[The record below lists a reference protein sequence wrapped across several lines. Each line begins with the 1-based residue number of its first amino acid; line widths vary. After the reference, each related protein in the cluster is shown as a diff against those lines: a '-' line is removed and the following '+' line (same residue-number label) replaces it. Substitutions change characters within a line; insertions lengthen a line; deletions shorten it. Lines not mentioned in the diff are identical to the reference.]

1 MRKLILIHIFIAM
14 SMACSAQALHIF
26 HDGLSTPDV
35 FANAGIDSIYYEPKF
50 FGSTEYQPVF
60 VTKDGVKRY
69 DIVDSVKFNLPHLSV
84 SKHTIYIPNDY
95 GRIDIPIYSSDTD
108 TPLLI
113 YPEERRGEYEIYV
126 NENSF
131 NIYKYINE
139 NAEPSWDENGIYHN
153 AIRDTIPHNEILVFR
168 CGDMQDSITINYTG
182 WPLFNNYWT
191 GTMIFPSEEIEF
203 TLDTNI
209 SGTTIKLYNP
219 EGNLHGVSWYINDE
233 GNSVIHFPQNIT
245 GETKYVL
252 FQIECKNFRNGFKQ
266 YSIKQSGQ
274 PFKHSPE
281 EHMTA
286 LREFCDSTNF
296 ADWGKGSNWW
306 SDEPLWKWDAVHRI
320 NRNRYGTIDYPG
332 WFWNMNNRVAS
343 LSFNEHYAGKI
354 HGTLPKSF
362 EVFMDDVQDE
372 DSSLLGCLRLA
383 FCSLY
388 GEIPYNISHH
398 EKWSKYG
405 WNFLQQD
412 TWYGGGFDGDLN
424 LKIDSIQVKDIFANT
439 ESTIYD
445 VLKKNKITFVLNDGG
460 ISGFG
465 RVDDNPTVF
474 DGIINKYLDY
484 RDKGL
489 GLAIEINGQNNDSL
503 LFEQRKEYILN
514 KQKDSNLPNSIDW
527 VKAWG
532 ILVNGIE
539 SEGEPAGGMCLID
552 SIGNLLWYRM
562 FDYDM
567 PVSYY
572 LEKMDKVLK
581 NRLGEPTEHDIYNS
595 TIYESTDYSLD
606 GEVMTL
612 QKATVGKG
620 IDLVFMGDM
629 YVDTLLVAGGQYEKD
644 MQAAMECFFDV
655 EPYKSLRN
663 RFNVYTV
670 KVVSPNGYYGPEHK
684 FNGDASLVFEYAH
697 KISNVDMDNVAITLI
712 YNNPDDAILSGFT
725 NMFEEASISVITSGK
740 SDVGTISHEMGGHGI
755 AKLYDEYIYSGYEDN
770 HTQEGYNESFR
781 EWIKTSFHDYGWGM
795 NISATDNPEEVP
807 WAHFLKDERYEDEV
821 GIYQGAW
828 LWPEELWRPSENSI
842 MREPDYLWFNAP
854 SREAIYKRVMKLS
867 EGDDWTYDYE
877 KFVEFDLPIRD
888 ANRRAM
894 AMARANVGEE
904 YPVEKRRI
912 ELRPPTIYKGSW
924 RDAGNGD
931 ENQSYDFENFMQV
944 NSSRVKG
951 SSGTNRQKESQ
962 KSYIMFK
969 GERINANKFNRK
981 EFKARFK

>member
-1 MRKLILIHIFIAM
+1 M

-26 HDGLSTPDV
+26 HDGLSKPDV

-50 FGSTEYQPVF
+50 FGSTEYRQVF

-84 SKHTIYIPNDY
+84 NKHTIDIPNDW
-95 GRIDIPIYSSDTD
+95 GIINISVYSSDTD

-113 YPEERRGEYEIYV
+113 YPEERRGEYGIFVY
-126 NENSF
+126 ENRFGIS
-131 NIYKYINE
+131 KEINE
-139 NAEPSWDENGIYHN
+139 NAESSWDENGIYHN
-153 AIRDTIPHNEILVFR
+153 GIRDTIPHTEMLVFR
-168 CGDMQDSITINYTG
+168 CGNLQDSITINYTG
-182 WPLFNNYWT
+182 QPLFNNYWT
-191 GTMIFPSEEIEF
+191 NGTMVFPSEEIEF

-209 SGTTIKLYNP
+209 SGTTINLYNP
-219 EGNLHGVSWYINDE
+219 EGNLHGVSWHINDK
-233 GNSVIHFPQNIT
+233 GNPVIHFPQNIT
-245 GETKYVL
+245 GETKYVM

-320 NRNRYGTIDYPG
+320 NRNRYGTIDDPG

-343 LSFNEHYAGKI
+343 LSFNEHYADKI

-372 DSSLLGCLRLA
+372 NSSPLGCLRLA
-383 FCSLY
+383 QCSLY

-405 WNFLQQD
+405 WNFLQQR

-424 LKIDSIQVKDIFANT
+424 LKIDSIQVKDIFSNT
-439 ESTIYD
+439 ESTVYD
-445 VLKKNKITFVLNDGG
+445 VLKKNKITFVLSDGD

-465 RVDDNPTVF
+465 RVDDNPSVF

-484 RDKGL
+484 REKGL
-489 GLAIEINGQNNDSL
+489 GLAIEIGSQNNDSL
-503 LFEQRKEYILN
+503 LFEQRKEYILH
-514 KQKDSNLPNSIDW
+514 KQRDSNLPSSIDW

-532 ILVNGIE
+532 LLVNGIE
-539 SEGEPAGGMCLID
+539 DEAEPAGSMCLID

-562 FDYDM
+562 FDYNM

-581 NRLGEPTEHDIYNS
+581 ERLGEPTGHDIYIS

-644 MQAAMECFFDV
+644 MQAAMECFFDI

-670 KVVSPNGYYGPEHK
+670 KATSPNGHDGKQHK
-684 FNGDASLVFEYAH
+684 FNYNNELVFEYAR
-697 KISNVDMDNVAITLI
+697 KIPDIDMENVAITVI
-712 YNNPDDAILSGFT
+712 NYNPNESGFLSGET
-725 NMFEEASISVITSGK
+725 GMWESGSSIAWIEEG
-740 SDVGTISHEMGGHGI
+740 GPSHIICHETGGHGI
-755 AKLYDEYIYSGYEDN
+755 AKLLDEYVYSGYEDN
-770 HTQEGYNESFR
+770 HTQEGANENFR
-781 EWIKTSFHDYGWGM
+781 EWIKTTYHDKGWGM
-795 NISATDNPEEVP
+795 NISATDNPNDVP
-807 WAHFLKDERYEDEV
+807 WAHFLKDDRYKDEV
-821 GIYQGAW
+821 GVYRGAW
-828 LWPEELWRPSENSI
+828 YWPEELWRPSENSI
-842 MREPDYLWFNAP
+842 MRESNYLWFNAP
-854 SREAIYKRVMKLS
+854 SREAIYKRVMQLS

-888 ANRRAM
+888 ANRRSIAM
-894 AMARANVGEE
+894 AHANGGKEG
-904 YPVEKRRI
+904 PVEKRRI

-944 NSSRVKG
+944 NSSRVKA

-969 GERINANKFNRK
+969 GERINVNKFNRK